1 VGFIQKLKG
10 GFFMTLKQV
19 KDMAKT
25 KGIKVGNMKKENII
39 RTIQKTEGNFDC
51 FGAAINGECDQA
63 DCFWREDCL
72 K

>member
-1 VGFIQKLKG
+1 
-10 GFFMTLKQV
+10 MTLKQV

-51 FGAAINGECDQA
+51 FGTAIVGECD
-63 DCFWREDCL
+63 RTDCL
-72 K
+72 WRVDCLQYL